1 MCGRYA
7 LHARPEVIAL
17 QFGVPPP
24 GRFAPRYNVAP
35 GTLILVVADGAQR
48 RLENWRWGLVAPW
61 ARGLAGEKGIINARS
76 ESVAE
81 KPMFRAAFRRQRC
94 LVPASGYYEWQSA
107 GGRKQPWYIRPAGA
121 PLFGFSGIYTLHPG
135 ECGEVGTVAIL
146 TTGASAS
153 TRAIHER
160 MPAILRPE
168 VYDRWLDP
176 AAEPASLLPLLG
188 PCSLERVVPH
198 PVSPRVNSV
207 RNDDESCIVPEASI
221 F

>member
-1 MCGRYA
+1 M
-7 LHARPEVIAL
+7 
-17 QFGVPPP
+17 
-24 GRFAPRYNVAP
+24 
-35 GTLILVVADGAQR
+35 
-48 RLENWRWGLVAPW
+48 
-61 ARGLAGEKGIINARS
+61 
-76 ESVAE
+76 
-81 KPMFRAAFRRQRC
+81 
-94 LVPASGYYEWQSA
+94 
-107 GGRKQPWYIRPAGA
+107 
-121 PLFGFSGIYTLHPG
+121 
-135 ECGEVGTVAIL
+135 GTVAIL

-188 PCSLERVVPH
+188 PCSPERVVPH

>member
-48 RLENWRWGLVAPW
+48 RLENWHWGRVAPW

-107 GGRKQPWYIRPAGA
+107 GGRKQPWYIRPADA
-121 PLFGFSGIYTLHPG
+121 PLFGFAGIYTLHRG

-188 PCSLERVVPH
+188 PCSPERVVPH

-207 RNDDESCIVPEASI
+207 RNDDESCIVPEATI